1 MALSC
6 LYCGLSIN
14 ESFKAVT
21 YNAAKSINRE
31 DSIGLIEKGYT
42 ADILFW
48 DIDNINEIPYWFN
61 SDRLA
66 AVIKNG
72 KLIFQND
79 IN

>member
-1 MALSC
+1 MSNL
-6 LYCGLSIN
+6 
-14 ESFKAVT
+14 KAI
-21 YNAAKSINRE
+21 KRE
-31 DSIGLIEKGYT
+31 NTIGLIKEDYL